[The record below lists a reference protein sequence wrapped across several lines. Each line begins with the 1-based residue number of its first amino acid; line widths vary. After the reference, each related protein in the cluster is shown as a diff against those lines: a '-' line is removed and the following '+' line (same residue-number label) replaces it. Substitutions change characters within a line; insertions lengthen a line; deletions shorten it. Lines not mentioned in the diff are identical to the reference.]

1 MRSQEFKTALLA
13 PLVVTASPGAQ
24 ERARVRQRDLAQ
36 ERGLSPPDMP
46 TFATYAIE
54 DAMRRAQ
61 ATSPHRSF
69 LSEYLTVASTHKE
82 PT

>member
-1 MRSQEFKTALLA
+1 MRSQEFKIVLLA
-13 PLVVTASPGAQ
+13 PLVVTASAG
-24 ERARVRQRDLAQ
+24 AQ
-36 ERGLSPPDMP
+36 ERGLSPPGMP
-46 TFATYAIE
+46 TFVTYAIE

-82 PT
+82 PI